1 MTYYELLLKV
11 SFDKIAP
18 FLSKSYTEG
27 KPLAP
32 FKMHYDY
39 LCHLVPQQNEHN
51 DKIIV
56 YLIPSAAD
64 SPRITIAAFLEEN
77 PLEESLGR
85 EVVVEDNAD
94 IPLAEIAACCIYTSS
109 LLAFLPNWKICGG
122 NCHCIVTIRNM
133 VQAKSSSIVRKHT
146 ANLFHRKRR

>member
-1 MTYYELLLKV
+1 MTLCELLHKV
-11 SFDKIAP
+11 SFDEIAP

-39 LCHLVPQQNEHN
+39 LRHLVPQQNEHN

-56 YLIPSAAD
+56 YLIPPAVD
-64 SPRITIAAFLEEN
+64 CPRITITAFLEP

-94 IPLAEIAACCIYTSS
+94 IPLAETHILQPIRCHKIRCSKTAS
-109 LLAFLPNWKICGG
+109 L
-122 NCHCIVTIRNM
+122 
-133 VQAKSSSIVRKHT
+133 
-146 ANLFHRKRR
+146 

>member
-1 MTYYELLLKV
+1 MRYDIVRIITQSV
-11 SFDKIAP
+11 SFDEIAP

-27 KPLAP
+27 TPLAP

-39 LCHLVPQQNEHN
+39 LRHLVPQQNEHN

-56 YLIPSAAD
+56 YLIPPAVD
-64 SPRITIAAFLEEN
+64 CPRITITAFLEPP

-94 IPLAEIAACCIYTSS
+94 IPLAETHILQPIRCHKIRCSKTAS
-109 LLAFLPNWKICGG
+109 L
-122 NCHCIVTIRNM
+122 
-133 VQAKSSSIVRKHT
+133 
-146 ANLFHRKRR
+146 